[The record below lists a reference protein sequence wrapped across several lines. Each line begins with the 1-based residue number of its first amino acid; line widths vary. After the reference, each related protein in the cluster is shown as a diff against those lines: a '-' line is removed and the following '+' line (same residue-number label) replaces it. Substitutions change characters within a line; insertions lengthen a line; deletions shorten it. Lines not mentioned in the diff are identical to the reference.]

1 MMLWTI
7 SGTVG
12 LPRCTAEHIR
22 VPYTD
27 SDGNPVR
34 FWEAT
39 AVPELRGH
47 AARLAARLLP

>member
-22 VPYTD
+22 VPCADFDANT
-27 SDGNPVR
+27 VR

-39 AVPELRGH
+39 AVPELRSH